1 MTKIKFIFNFIMMFI
16 AYNGFAQNEQKGK
29 TRNIATF
36 SNGDEAIEI
45 IAKSDKNVIKLRTT
59 ADYNKYEILDLSN
72 HEAIHKSTSRKKL
85 IQADQDDYYMVDG
98 SEKDPEDENND
109 SSGA

>member
-1 MTKIKFIFNFIMMFI
+1 METKRLK
-16 AYNGFAQNEQKGK
+16 
-29 TRNIATF
+29 
-36 SNGDEAIEI
+36 I
-45 IAKSDKNVIKLRTT
+45 IAKSDKNVIKLTTT

-72 HEAIHKSTSRKKL
+72 HEAIHKSASRKKL

-98 SEKDPEDENND
+98 SEKGPEDENND